1 MESILVTKTDDNYY
15 AIKQGDKSSNHLG
28 YDEMLGL
35 FAALSM
41 PENRPCLN
49 WMKTDAQHKAELWN
63 IIERMIKN
71 PESLNAN
78 IDNLFMSR
86 FVLILK
92 RITKIEIDRALKE
105 KKYSLEE
112 ALTKA

>member
-49 WMKTDAQHKAELWN
+49 WMKTDAQHKAEQEYFES
-63 IIERMIKN
+63 IKERN
-71 PESLNAN
+71 S
-78 IDNLFMSR
+78 
-86 FVLILK
+86 K
-92 RITKIEIDRALKE
+92 RNE
-105 KKYSLEE
+105 YSI
-112 ALTKA
+112 